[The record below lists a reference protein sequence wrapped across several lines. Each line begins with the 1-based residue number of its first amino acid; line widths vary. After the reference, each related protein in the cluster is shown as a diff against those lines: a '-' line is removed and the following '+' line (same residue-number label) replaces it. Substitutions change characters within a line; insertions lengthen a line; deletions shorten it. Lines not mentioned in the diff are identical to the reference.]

1 MGGLMLVAVR
11 GLAIAKWIHN
21 AGGFVLLIVLA
32 GMTLFALPRWFG
44 GGAAVA
50 PVALSFPA
58 VSLLNLN
65 LLGKMGFG
73 AFWDRWV
80 RHLFGGMPRSGC
92 GPHHSPL
99 GLVGRADHYAFLY
112 PRHGLCP
119 GVYLAKRQGNGVGAN
134 CAPK

>member
-32 GMTLFALPRWFG
+32 
-44 GGAAVA
+44 
-50 PVALSFPA
+50 

-73 AFWDRWV
+73 AFCGFDGSAIFSGECRDPDVARTIRRSVWLAGPIIA
-80 RHLFGGMPRSGC
+80 LFYILGTACVLVFTSPSG
-92 GPHHSPL
+92 
-99 GLVGRADHYAFLY
+99 RETA
-112 PRHGLCP
+112 
-119 GVYLAKRQGNGVGAN
+119 
-134 CAPK
+134 

>member
-73 AFWDRWV
+73 AFCGIDGSAIFSGECRDPDVARTIRRSVWLAGPIIA
-80 RHLFGGMPRSGC
+80 LFYIFGTACVLVFTSPSG
-92 GPHHSPL
+92 
-99 GLVGRADHYAFLY
+99 RETA
-112 PRHGLCP
+112 
-119 GVYLAKRQGNGVGAN
+119 
-134 CAPK
+134 